1 MLDWEPP
8 PPPMERLPRD
18 EEYDAWTRHKV
29 SVKYGLYNK
38 PREYLWKEE
47 NDRNTRFILS
57 RAFIIT
63 SKGYMGLAPAGT
75 QPGDIVCV
83 LRGGDVTYILRPI
96 NEYHRLVGECYVE
109 GIMNGSF
116 ARRASPSEIGKFYL
130 K

>member
-1 MLDWEPP
+1 
-8 PPPMERLPRD
+8 MERLPRD

-38 PREYLWKEE
+38 PREYLWKVE

-63 SKGYMGLAPAGT
+63 SKGYMGLAPAET

-116 ARRASPSEIGKFYL
+116 ARRASPSDIRKFYL